1 MLNIIKITAILAFAG
16 VSLAAP
22 TSSTSSAAASPSSSG
37 SAGGSS
43 TSSSSSSSPSASSS
57 SGGNSTSSG
66 GGGSGGDVKVTV
78 KNSCSNNLKVYKL
91 TNGGGDQESQDVS
104 AGSSHDF
111 QVSSD
116 WSGRF
121 WGCKDGGDCG
131 SYGSAVSLA
140 EFLFKGYEGSDFYDI
155 SFVDGFN
162 LPLSIKPEG
171 QSGGG
176 GGDGYNCG
184 SPTCSSLPSCPDE
197 LKGDNGACKSACAA
211 FGSEEYC
218 CTGEYNSADK
228 CKASKYADQFK
239 SGCSD
244 AYSYAYDDAKST
256 FGCKADKYTVTF
268 CP

>member
-22 TSSTSSAAASPSSSG
+22 TSSTSSEA
-37 SAGGSS
+37 
-43 TSSSSSSSPSASSS
+43 SSSSSILSSSSSGPSISSSS
-57 SGGNSTSSG
+57 SGGNSTSST
-66 GGGSGGDVKVTV
+66 GGDVKVTV

-111 QVSSD
+111 QVNSD

-121 WGCKDGGDCG
+121 WGCKEGGDCS

-162 LPLSIKPEG
+162 LPMRIEPEG
-171 QSGGG
+171 QSGGDG
-176 GGDGYNCG
+176 GYNCG

-197 LKGDNGACKSACAA
+197 LKGKDGACKSACAA
-211 FGSEEYC
+211 FGTEEYC
-218 CTGEYNSADK
+218 CTGEYNSPDK